1 MFLNLPVM
9 RKKNLLFL
17 VLFMPSFLMAND
29 IMFNRLNRLYNQ
41 NLSRCLEV
49 SKRYIEL
56 FPDQPSPYYFASIS
70 YRDKSEVSKTM
81 RGRYLNLNRCVGY
94 AVKFEE
100 TDNADIV
107 KQITWGDVKKDIE
120 ARAMEVI
127 HELQSENQFG
137 MSKLLS
143 IRLAGLSG
151 ETEIPVLEDRTV
163 LAIEE
168 TKLENSESTN
178 EAIYVNSGST
188 MKFYGLPTGREVV
201 SSSDLVGEREILRLV
216 NEDRLKKGQKPL
228 VWDED
233 LARAARY
240 HSYDLATQ
248 NYFNHSSYDRKEGKL
263 VKVGGTFERIQKFYT
278 KSFINSENIA
288 AGNKDASTTYQ
299 QWYTSKGH
307 YDNMFN
313 SASTKVGIGV
323 YYDPNSPFGYY
334 WTFCTA
340 K

>member
-1 MFLNLPVM
+1 
-9 RKKNLLFL
+9 
-17 VLFMPSFLMAND
+17 MPSFLMAND

-56 FPDQPSPYYFASIS
+56 FPEQPSPYYFAAIS
-70 YRDKSEVSKTM
+70 YRDKSEVSKTI
-81 RGRYLNLNRCVGY
+81 RGRYINLNRCVGY

-100 TDNADIV
+100 TDNEDIV
-107 KQITWGDVKKDIE
+107 EQILWKDVKEDIE
-120 ARAMEVI
+120 VRALDVI
-127 HELQSENQFG
+127 SELQSENQFG

-151 ETEIPVLEDRTV
+151 ENDIPVFEDRTV
-163 LAIEE
+163 PVIADN
-168 TKLENSESTN
+168 KLEADMSAE
-178 EAIYVNSGST
+178 EIIYVKPGSNV
-188 MKFYGLPTGREVV
+188 KFYGLPSGREVV
-201 SSSDLVGEREILRLV
+201 SSSDLVGEREVLRLV
-216 NEDRLKKGQKPL
+216 HEDRAKKGQKPL

-248 NYFNHSSYDRKEGKL
+248 NYFNHSSYDRKNGKL
-263 VKVGGTFERIQKFYT
+263 VKVGGTFERIQKFYS
-278 KSFINSENIA
+278 KSFVNSENIA

-299 QWYTSKGH
+299 QWYNSRGH

-313 SASTKVGIGV
+313 PESGKVGIGV

>member
-1 MFLNLPVM
+1 
-9 RKKNLLFL
+9 
-17 VLFMPSFLMAND
+17 MPSFLMAND

-56 FPDQPSPYYFASIS
+56 FPDQPAPYYFAAIS
-70 YRDKSEVSKTM
+70 YRDKSEVSKTI

-100 TDNADIV
+100 TDNEEII
-107 KQITWGDVKKDIE
+107 KQISWIDIKKDIE
-120 ARAMEVI
+120 VRALDVI
-127 HELQSENQFG
+127 HELQTENQFG

-163 LAIEE
+163 LANEE
-168 TKLENSESTN
+168 NKMNIDVSSS

-188 MKFYGLPTGREVV
+188 IKFYGLPTGKEFVT
-201 SSSDLVGEREILRLV
+201 SSDLVGEREVLRLV
-216 NEDRLKKGQKPL
+216 NEDRMKKGQKPL

-248 NYFNHSSYDRKEGKL
+248 NYFNHSSYDRKDGNL
-263 VKVGGTFERIQKFYT
+263 VKVAGTFERIQKFYS
-278 KSFINSENIA
+278 KSFVNSENIA
-288 AGNKDASTTYQ
+288 AGNKEASATYQ
-299 QWYTSKGH
+299 QWYNSKGH

-313 SASTKVGIGV
+313 PASGKVGIGV

>member
-1 MFLNLPVM
+1 M
-9 RKKNLLFL
+9 RKKNLLFF

-56 FPDQPSPYYFASIS
+56 FPDQPAPYYFAAIS
-70 YRDKSEVSKTM
+70 YRDKSELSRTL

-100 TDNADIV
+100 TDNDDIV
-107 KQITWGDVKKDIE
+107 SEVSWFDVKSDIE
-120 ARAMEVI
+120 QRAISVI

-143 IRLAGLSG
+143 IRLAGLNG
-151 ETEIPVLEDRTV
+151 ESEIPLLEDKSLMAKGNNT
-163 LAIEE
+163 E
-168 TKLENSESTN
+168 SELTN
-178 EAIYVNSGST
+178 TLKSNHSMEAIYVYAGST
-188 MKFYGLPTGREVV
+188 IKFYGLPTGREVV
-201 SSSDLVGEREILRLV
+201 ASSDLPGEREILRLV
-216 NEDRLKKGQKPL
+216 NEDRKKKGQEPL

-248 NYFNHSSYDRKEGKL
+248 NYFNHSSYDRKNGKL
-263 VKVGGTFERIQKFYT
+263 VKVGSTFDRIKKFYS
-278 KSFINSENIA
+278 KSFVNSENIA
-288 AGNKDASTTYQ
+288 AGNKDATSTYQ

-313 SASTKVGIGV
+313 SESRKVGIGV

-334 WTFCTA
+334 WTMCTA
-340 K
+340 L